1 MTGVYFFVY
10 SLGSSPERGGLFYCV
25 WQKLRYTINWKR
37 CCRQTASPIYS
48 KLNEFSR
55 LRLEAMG
62 GFSHAFRAITHNAKT
77 KISAQK
83 SYFVIGVA
91 LCGNFC
97 EEEPTAAQI
106 ESCAMLLAVLA
117 SAYDVPM
124 DAEHIVGHRDLVAT
138 ACPGDALY
146 ARIEEIIGKAIWYC
160 EQ

>member
-1 MTGVYFFVY
+1 MVLVPPLTFIAAVNPVKYRCAVPVFIDCDDSFCMDPV
-10 SLGSSPERGGLFYCV
+10 
-25 WQKLRYTINWKR
+25 KLR
-37 CCRQTASPIYS
+37 
-48 KLNEFSR
+48 
-55 LRLEAMG
+55 
-62 GFSHAFRAITHNAKT
+62 
-77 KISAQK
+77 
-83 SYFVIGVA
+83 
-91 LCGNFC
+91 NFC

-124 DAEHIVGHRDLVAT
+124 DAEHIVGHRDLSAT